1 LNSIGKLF
9 AGILALS
16 AVVTPSFAQTF
27 SIALPPASPALIEPA
42 TPAPKTLSI
51 GPRYAAALIDART
64 GEVLYA
70 NAFRELRHP
79 ASITK
84 VMTLF
89 LAFDALASGT
99 LKLTDSVPFSAHAV
113 SQRPSRLG
121 LAAGKSITVDQ
132 AIRIIAVKS
141 ANDVAVALA
150 EKIAGSEPAF
160 VAMMTHKAR
169 VLGMRDTVYANASGL
184 PNPANVTT
192 AYDIALLSAALMRI
206 HPDRY
211 GYFSQ
216 QSVSYGNQTFTN
228 HNHLLGKVI
237 GMDGIKTGYTLD
249 AGFTLAAS
257 AVRDGRRLIAVVLGE
272 PSIAA
277 RNRDVSALLDAGFI
291 VFQERSKGVRLA
303 VTDALPVQQ
312 HPAFRIGP
320 DVEQGSNDDAKAAP
334 KSKASKTKAAHKS
347 RKKRH

>member
-1 LNSIGKLF
+1 MNAFGKIA
-9 AGILALS
+9 AGLLAIS
-16 AVVTPSFAQTF
+16 GIVSPSLAQPF
-27 SIALPPASPALIEPA
+27 SIALPPASPALIEPPA
-42 TPAPKTLSI
+42 PAPKTLSI
-51 GPRYAAALIDART
+51 GPRYSAALIDAHT

-84 VMTLF
+84 IMTLF
-89 LAFDALASGT
+89 LAFDALEAGT
-99 LKLTDSVPFSAHAV
+99 LKLTDRVPFSAHAV

-121 LAAGKSITVDQ
+121 IAAGGTITVDE
-132 AIRIIAVKS
+132 AIRVIAIKS

-150 EKIAGSEPAF
+150 EKLSGTEPAF
-160 VAMMTHKAR
+160 VKMMTHKAR
-169 VLGMRDTVYANASGL
+169 LLGMRDTVYANASGL

-192 AYDIALLSAALMRI
+192 AYDIALLSAALMRV

-211 GYFSQ
+211 RYFSQ
-216 QSVSYGNQTFTN
+216 QRMNYGNQVFTN

-257 AVRDGRRLIAVVLGE
+257 AERDGRRLIAVVLGE

-277 RNRDVSALLDAGFI
+277 RNRDVTALLDAGFI
-291 VFQERSKGVRLA
+291 VLKERSNGVRLA
-303 VTDALPVQQ
+303 VTDALPIQQ
-312 HPAFRIGP
+312 HPAFRTGP
-320 DVEQGSNDDAKAAP
+320 DVEQGSNDDAKTVV
-334 KSKASKTKAAHKS
+334 KTKHSAKA
-347 RKKRH
+347 KRAKRRH

>member
-1 LNSIGKLF
+1 MNAFGKITAVLL
-9 AGILALS
+9 AILGMAS
-16 AVVTPSFAQTF
+16 PSFAQPF

-42 TPAPKTLSI
+42 APAPKTLSI
-51 GPRYAAALIDART
+51 GPRYAAALIDAHT

-84 VMTLF
+84 IMTLF
-89 LAFDALASGT
+89 LAFDALEAGT
-99 LKLTDSVPFSAHAV
+99 LKLTDRVPFSSHAV

-121 LAAGKSITVDQ
+121 IAAGGSITVDE
-132 AIRIIAVKS
+132 AIRVIAIKS

-150 EKIAGSEPAF
+150 EKIGGTEPAF
-160 VAMMTHKAR
+160 VRMMTHKAR
-169 VLGMRDTVYANASGL
+169 LLGMRDTVYANASGL

-192 AYDIALLSAALMRI
+192 AYDIALLSAALMRV

-211 GYFSQ
+211 RYFSQ
-216 QSVSYGNQTFTN
+216 QRMNYGKQVFTN
-228 HNHLLGKVI
+228 HNRLLGKVI

-257 AVRDGRRLIAVVLGE
+257 AERDGRRLIAVVLGE

-277 RNRDVSALLDAGFI
+277 RNRDVTALLEAGFI
-291 VFQERSKGVRLA
+291 VLKERSNGVRLA

-312 HPAFRIGP
+312 HPAFRTGP
-320 DVEQGSNDDAKAAP
+320 DVEQGSNDEAKAAV
-334 KSKASKTKAAHKS
+334 KAKRSTKA
-347 RKKRH
+347 KRAKRRR